1 MTATP
6 PAAYSDLAR
15 QFRQQRFNPLST
27 LTPALMTSYLDQ
39 FEAGYLRGAAL
50 AWREIAERDDTAFA
64 AITKRLARVSRRK
77 WDVVIGEEVADE
89 DQAAAQAQQ
98 QFLKQVFSRLVCR
111 EATDTDEV
119 GGLRMVFEK
128 IAAARL
134 NRYAL
139 LESQVDFSGDVP
151 AVTLWHVPLE
161 FFENTTGVMRYCGPS
176 GVSNGRTISRENWIV
191 AKDRWAFMKAVSVAY
206 MFKRLPLADWLN
218 YSELFG
224 IPGLHQE
231 TNAAK
236 GSAEWDAAA
245 NALAA
250 FANDFKLLT
259 SVGEKLN
266 VIQPGGSGQTP
277 SKELVDRMD
286 RAIARLILGSDL
298 ATLSREN
305 GTGASMQGDEMDELT
320 ASDCE
325 FVSEA
330 LNEQLAKKL
339 IAWRFGEDAP
349 LLAYLQITPPAN
361 EDAKLDMQIDEHVV
375 KHGVVLDPADVAERY
390 NRTDASQDGGAGTP
404 ARNAPASEAGRSAR
418 APLQAENESR
428 AARLEAARR
437 KQLLKQLQAGVKADL
452 KPLASALESVLAAN
466 TEDEA
471 RAALLAL
478 STNLPQL
485 SQDVLAGN
493 AATDAMTACVASEF
507 LAGLASL
514 KNS

>member
-89 DQAAAQAQQ
+89 NQAAAQAQQ
-98 QFLKQVFSRLVCR
+98 AFLKQVFSRLVCR

-128 IAAARL
+128 LAAARL

-139 LESQVDFSGDVP
+139 LESQVDFSGEVP

-361 EDAKLDMQIDEHVV
+361 QDTKLDMEVDNHVV

-390 NRTDASQDGGAGTP
+390 NRTDAGVKDKATVGPSDNQTTAV
-404 ARNAPASEAGRSAR
+404 
-418 APLQAENESR
+418 ENESR
-428 AARLEAARR
+428 SARLENARR

-452 KPLASALESVLAAN
+452 KPLATALESVLAAN

-507 LAGLASL
+507 LAGLESL